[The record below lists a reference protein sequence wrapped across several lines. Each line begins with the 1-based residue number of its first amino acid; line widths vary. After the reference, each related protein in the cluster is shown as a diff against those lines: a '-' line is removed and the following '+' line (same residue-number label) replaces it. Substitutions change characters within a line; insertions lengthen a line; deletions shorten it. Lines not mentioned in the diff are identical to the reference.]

1 MDRKTLYS
9 GITVIVVLVMV
20 STAVLFINRKPVFK
34 GVGVNPPI
42 PAPEISMTAADGKI
56 FQMSEE
62 RGKVVLL
69 YFGFVNCPE
78 ECPLTMA
85 HYKLALEL
93 LGDSAKDV
101 QVVMVSTDPV
111 RDTPQSMKDYLSKF
125 DPRFI
130 GVPGTSEELESI
142 WKNYGVEV
150 LEGGETHSSYTYVID
165 RQGKQRVRFTPD
177 SSPEDIASDLRIL
190 LAEN

>member
-9 GITVIVVLVMV
+9 GIIGIVVVVMV
-20 STAVLFINRKPVFK
+20 STAGLFMNRKPAFS
-34 GVGVNPPI
+34 GVDVNPPI
-42 PAPEISMTAADGKI
+42 PAAEISMTNTDDNT
-56 FQMSEE
+56 FQMSDQ

-101 QVVMVSTDPV
+101 HVVMVSTDPV
-111 RDTPQSMKDYLSKF
+111 RDTPQTMKDYLSKF
-125 DPRFI
+125 DPTFI
-130 GVPGTSEELESI
+130 GIPGTPEQLEKI
-142 WKNYGVEV
+142 WKGYGVEV
-150 LEGGETHSSYTYVID
+150 LDGGETHSSYTYVID
-165 RQGKQRVRFTPD
+165 RKGRQRVRFTPN

-190 LAEN
+190 LAEK

>member
-20 STAVLFINRKPVFK
+20 STAGLFMNRKPVFK
-34 GVGVNPPI
+34 GVGVNSPI
-42 PAPEISMTAADGKI
+42 PAAEISMTTADGNP
-56 FQMSEE
+56 FQMSDE

-111 RDTPQSMKDYLSKF
+111 RDTPQIMKDYLSKF
-125 DPRFI
+125 DPTFI
-130 GVPGTSEELESI
+130 GIPGTPEELEKI